1 MKKFI
6 TEFKKFINRGNVVDM
21 AVGIIV
27 GSSFTAIVNSLS
39 NNILK
44 PFINYIL
51 FLIFGADSM
60 TEIYTFLKRVEV
72 SQDILNDAGEVI
84 GTEMVPDLAQSIY
97 IDWGAFLNAVLSFFI
112 IALLLFTIVKIV
124 NKIREE
130 HKEFT
135 QQLSKKTL
143 NRAQR
148 KELKAANIKLSDVK
162 AIKAYFEEKQRVA
175 DLVAAEKAAA
185 DAEAERLRRA
195 ANPSSEDLLKEILAE
210 LRQRNA

>member
-148 KELKAANIKLSDVK
+148 KELKAANIKRSDVK